1 MKFDILKN
9 LQLSLTMTHLGI
21 FFLSEHFLEE
31 VIQNFQ
37 RKIIALNKN
46 DQTYEAKKE
55 YYKNAMEEDLML
67 LNLLKRIKGKEEK
80 ISKNK

>member
-1 MKFDILKN
+1 M
-9 LQLSLTMTHLGI
+9 
-21 FFLSEHFLEE
+21 SEHFPEE

-46 DQTYEAKKE
+46 DQIYEAKKE

-67 LNLLKRIKGKEEK
+67 LNLLKKIKGKEDK
-80 ISKNK
+80 ISKNKWKKKWLFRPQKNKNDCWV

>member
-9 LQLSLTMTHLGI
+9 LQISLTMTHLGF
-21 FFLSEHFLEE
+21 FFLSEHFPEE

-46 DQTYEAKKE
+46 DQIYEAKKE

-67 LNLLKRIKGKEEK
+67 LNLLKKIKGKEDK